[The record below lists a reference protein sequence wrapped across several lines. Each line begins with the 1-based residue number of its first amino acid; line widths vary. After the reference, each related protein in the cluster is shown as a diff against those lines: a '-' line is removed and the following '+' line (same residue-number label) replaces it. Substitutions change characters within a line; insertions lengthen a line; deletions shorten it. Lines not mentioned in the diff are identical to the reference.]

1 MFDFLRRSGP
11 HSPSTAV
18 RHALEQDGLLPAKG
32 APPALSV
39 VESRG
44 RYAGRTV
51 RHIRVFDAARTSER
65 GLTVRS
71 YRDLSA
77 HPGLV
82 LRTGRVEGDGAVF
95 IDYRD
100 ALVAAAVPVR
110 ARADRAARSGDERFV
125 FPATFRAEAQ

>member
-1 MFDFLRRSGP
+1 MFDFLHGSGP
-11 HSPSTAV
+11 HSPSVAV
-18 RHALEQDGLLPAKG
+18 RHALEQDGLLPARD

-51 RHIRVFDAARTSER
+51 RHIRVFDPARTGER
-65 GLTVRS
+65 GLTIRS
-71 YRDLSA
+71 YGDLSA
-77 HPGLV
+77 HPSLV

-95 IDYRD
+95 IDYREP
-100 ALVAAAVPVR
+100 LVAATGPVR

-125 FPATFRAEAQ
+125 FPEAFRARVR

>member
-1 MFDFLRRSGP
+1 MFDFMRGSGP

-18 RHALEQDGLLPAKG
+18 RHALEQDGLLPAID

-39 VESRG
+39 VESCG

-51 RHIRVFDAARTSER
+51 RHIRVFDPARTSER
-65 GLTVRS
+65 GLTIRS

-82 LRTGRVEGDGAVF
+82 LRTGHVEADGTVF
-95 IDYRD
+95 IDYREPP
-100 ALVAAAVPVR
+100 VAAAVPVR
-110 ARADRAARSGDERFV
+110 ALADRTGHTGDERFV
-125 FPATFRAEAQ
+125 FPETFRSEAQ